1 MISVKLLNKK
11 EIPLK
16 MLRYKDRTYMSEKA
30 DNFQWKNSERP
41 LESLQNYCSRPLLKN
56 YKKV

>member
-30 DNFQWKNSERP
+30 DNFQRKNSERP
-41 LESLQNYCSRPLLKN
+41 LESLQNYCSRALLKN
-56 YKKV
+56 DKKV